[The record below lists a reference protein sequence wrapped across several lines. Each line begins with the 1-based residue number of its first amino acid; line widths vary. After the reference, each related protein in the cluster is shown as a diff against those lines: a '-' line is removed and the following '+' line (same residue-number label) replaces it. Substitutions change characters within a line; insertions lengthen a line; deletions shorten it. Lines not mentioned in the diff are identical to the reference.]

1 LIPSPVEAP
10 LLKNRYPLGPNR
22 SSLQT
27 LYLRTVSR
35 DEKTNISDRVP
46 TSLQFTSDSGIV
58 PEGGT
63 PEERRDSSLV
73 EVMRDSPVVRFLS
86 SGERQRDEDE
96 LRRLEEER
104 AERERD
110 TEEIADLDPLPSQV
124 GPEGGNGSGEAA
136 RAASDEPLLR

>member
-1 LIPSPVEAP
+1 M
-10 LLKNRYPLGPNR
+10 
-22 SSLQT
+22 
-27 LYLRTVSR
+27 
-35 DEKTNISDRVP
+35 DRVP

-110 TEEIADLDPLPSQV
+110 TEEIADLDPLPSQA